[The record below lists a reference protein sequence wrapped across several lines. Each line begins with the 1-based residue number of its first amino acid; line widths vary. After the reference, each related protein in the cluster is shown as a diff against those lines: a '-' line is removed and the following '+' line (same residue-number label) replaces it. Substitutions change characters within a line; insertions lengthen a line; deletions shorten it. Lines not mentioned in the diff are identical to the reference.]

1 MTSAQGLLHG
11 ELTEKILKVFFD
23 VRAEL
28 GHGFLEIVLHRAL
41 LIALKDAGLR
51 AESKMP
57 FVVTFRGKQIGRFW
71 ADIVVEGL
79 ILIEIK
85 VAPHIEPRHV
95 AQALNYLRISNLEV
109 GLILNFGPSGQFKR
123 VVYANDRKRTAIPSS
138 EVRQENK

>member
-1 MTSAQGLLHG
+1 VA
-11 ELTEKILKVFFD
+11 
-23 VRAEL
+23 
-28 GHGFLEIVLHRAL
+28 
-41 LIALKDAGLR
+41 
-51 AESKMP
+51 
-57 FVVTFRGKQIGRFW
+57 
-71 ADIVVEGL
+71 EGL

>member
-1 MTSAQGLLHG
+1 MISTQGLLHA
-11 ELTEKILKVFFD
+11 ELTEKILKVFFE

-28 GHGFLEIVLHRAL
+28 GHGFLEVVFHRAL
-41 LIALKDAGLR
+41 LIALRDAGLK
-51 AESKMP
+51 AESKVP
-57 FVVTFRGKQIGRFW
+57 FIVTFRGKQIGRFW

-123 VVYANDRKRTAIPSS
+123 LVYANDRKRTAMSAS
-138 EVRQENK
+138 TLKN

>member
-1 MTSAQGLLHG
+1 MVSTQGLLHA
-11 ELTEKILKVFFD
+11 ELTEKILKVFFE

-28 GHGFLEIVLHRAL
+28 GHGFLEVVFHRAL
-41 LIALKDAGLR
+41 LIALRDAGLK
-51 AESKMP
+51 AESKVP

-109 GLILNFGPSGQFKR
+109 GLILNFGPGGQFKR
-123 VVYANDRKRTAIPSS
+123 VVYANDRKRPAMSISS
-138 EVRQENK
+138 TEN

>member
-1 MTSAQGLLHG
+1 
-11 ELTEKILKVFFD
+11 
-23 VRAEL
+23 
-28 GHGFLEIVLHRAL
+28 
-41 LIALKDAGLR
+41 
-51 AESKMP
+51 MP

-109 GLILNFGPSGQFKR
+109 GLILNFGRAVSSSAWCSPTKKTHNSDGATVGQLEATSRARPDGRWIQCLRSGRHSEPAPPLHR
-123 VVYANDRKRTAIPSS
+123 VYEEQGDVHTFCASAPVNDRS
-138 EVRQENK
+138 VLG